1 MASRFHQFYQ
11 TNVVPALQK
20 TLHVSNAH
28 AVPKIEKVTVNIGLG
43 QMIRENQATEVA
55 KESLRQITG
64 QQPVETKARKSI
76 SNFKIRKGQTVGY
89 KVTLRGER
97 MYEFLDRL
105 INVTLPRVRD
115 FSGISKSGV
124 DASGHLSIGFKEQH
138 VFPEIDAG
146 GLQKIHGLQVIVTTT
161 SRTREDGMALFEA
174 MGFPFKKS

>member
-1 MASRFHQFYQ
+1 MASRFHQYYR
-11 TNVVPALQK
+11 TTVAPALQK
-20 TLHVSNAH
+20 TLELSNVH

-43 QMIRENQATEVA
+43 ALIQDSQGVEIA
-55 KESLRQITG
+55 KESLRRITG

-105 INVTLPRVRD
+105 INVTLARVRD
-115 FSGISKSGV
+115 FSGIAKQGV

-138 VFPEIDAG
+138 VFPEIDTG
-146 GLQKIHGLQVIVTTT
+146 SLQKIHGLQVIVTTT
-161 SRTREDGMALFEA
+161 ARTREAGLALFEA